1 MLLDSSVLHVFFCS
15 FSSCL
20 GSSSSCLCY
29 RSILAL
35 LHVFSKHKTSTRAR
49 TLQSLLFCITFTA
62 TTRSGSGSVSFT
74 EGRERVEDSRAS
86 IFATLSRSAVPFS
99 RFHSYR
105 AKYSYFEI
113 QGIYRNCRRSKIDVG
128 SFFEEMFR
136 KLQEKL
142 REFARFGAMKG
153 WVGWI
158 PERRTRLFLA
168 S

>member
-62 TTRSGSGSVSFT
+62 TARSGNGSVSFT

-113 QGIYRNCRRSKIDVG
+113 QGIYRN
-128 SFFEEMFR
+128 
-136 KLQEKL
+136 LQEIQDRCWKFFKRNVQKMIRAEKMIFEKL
-142 REFARFGAMKG
+142 D
-153 WVGWI
+153 I
-158 PERRTRLFLA
+158 N
-168 S
+168 